1 MTSLIINMPH
11 LQSRRQRHGAMLLS
25 LLCWAWFL
33 MPLTMVAAWMLGF
46 RGVAQGIVW
55 LGGWKSLLALA
66 EFATSMIAA
75 LVAAWGLWT
84 LFDMRRRDPVAAPVA
99 PAIDAAVALGADPL
113 EVMAALGSRVVT
125 VHFTQEGRVTAVRA
139 DIVATPEPLPLPRQ
153 MPRRPGRRRRAA

>member
-11 LQSRRQRHGAMLLS
+11 LQSSRQRHGAMLLS

-84 LFDMRRRDPVAAPVA
+84 LFDMQRRSPGVAPVA
-99 PAIDAAVALGADPL
+99 PAIDAAMALGANPL
-113 EVMAALGSRVVT
+113 EIAASLGARVVT
-125 VHFTQEGRVTAVRA
+125 VHFTPEGRVAAVRPET
-139 DIVATPEPLPLPRQ
+139 VAAPEAQPLPRLVS
-153 MPRRPGRRRRAA
+153 RRPSRRRRAA